1 MKGNENY
8 SQDEIFRFLEQMQR
22 RVSERNPLLSSDSSE
37 QEQFKN
43 EIECFY
49 IFNFLDNEVV
59 FHNGMEQMFGHHFGQ
74 LKLND
79 IFDKYHPEDA
89 PLLQRIIKATVDQ
102 FIDIP
107 VPKYTNFLNV
117 SYRFRKADSDYS
129 RILSNAFV
137 FENDDKDLVKS
148 VLIRYTDISFLD
160 HSDIIEWTV
169 NEDYLDKDKIWDK
182 VYAPYKKLFTPRQKE
197 IVLEILKDKTN
208 NQIADSLHI
217 SKHTVTTH
225 RKHIFKKSNT
235 HNKEELLVFCK
246 RYGII

>member
-1 MKGNENY
+1 
-8 SQDEIFRFLEQMQR
+8 
-22 RVSERNPLLSSDSSE
+22 
-37 QEQFKN
+37 
-43 EIECFY
+43 
-49 IFNFLDNEVV
+49 
-59 FHNGMEQMFGHHFGQ
+59 MFGHHFGQ